1 MKAVVQ
7 FSGGVGSWAAAKRTV
22 ERFGAEN
29 TTLLFADTLI
39 EDEDLYR
46 FLDEAVANVGAE
58 FVRLADG
65 RTPWEVFRDVRF
77 IANTRI
83 DPCSQILKRDLLRKW
98 IEANCAPD
106 TTVVLG
112 IDWTEIHRLERA
124 KPRWAPYDLWAP
136 MCDEPL
142 IDKPD
147 VLDWLRAEGIEPPRL
162 YAMGFPHNNCGGFCV
177 KAGQAHFK
185 LLLDQM
191 PERYAEHEAEEEATR
206 VFLGKDV
213 SILRDRSKA
222 GVAAHEAEHGPI
234 EGQADKTVPL
244 TLRRFRERLQAGA
257 NTPIAAIT
265 TPNEASI
272 ATDPTLFDE
281 YDWGGCGCAID

>member
-58 FVRLADG
+58 LVRLCDG
-65 RTPWEVFRDVRF
+65 RTPWQVFRDVKF

-83 DPCSQILKRDLLRKW
+83 DPCSAILKRDLLRRW
-98 IEANCAPD
+98 IEEHCDPAD

-112 IDWTEIHRLERA
+112 IDWTEIHRLDRA
-124 KPRWAPYDLWAP
+124 RPRWAPYELWGP

-142 IDKPD
+142 MDKPD
-147 VLDWLRAEGIEPPRL
+147 VLAWLADEDIGAPRL

-185 LLLDQM
+185 LLLDKL

-206 VFLGKDV
+206 VFLSKDV
-213 SILRDRSKA
+213 SILRDRSQA
-222 GVAAHEAEHGPI
+222 GVAAYEAEHGAL
-234 EGQADKTVPL
+234 EGQVDKRVPL
-244 TLRRFRERLQAGA
+244 TLKRFRERHQPR
-257 NTPIAAIT
+257 TPAVAA
-265 TPNEASI
+265 
-272 ATDPTLFDE
+272 LFDADE
-281 YDWGGCGCAID
+281 WGGCGCAID